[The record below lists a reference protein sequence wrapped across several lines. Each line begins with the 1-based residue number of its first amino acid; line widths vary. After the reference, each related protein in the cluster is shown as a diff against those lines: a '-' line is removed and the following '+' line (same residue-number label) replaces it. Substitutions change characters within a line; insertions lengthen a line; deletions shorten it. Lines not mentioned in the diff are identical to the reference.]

1 LFALSSFI
9 YADDEIDDL
18 VSENLNIGGAFVTW
32 KYDESGQTYSPISFE
47 AIIDYKLFEPLE
59 VSLRLGV
66 GFGEDE
72 NEVGSSTQSASMDYY
87 KVLYLKPYVDWKD
100 MRLYGLLGY
109 ANYDFDAN
117 PNVGASGV
125 SYGLGSDYN
134 LFEVATV
141 FIEWRRFPEGG
152 GNDLSSI
159 AMGFILPY

>member
-1 LFALSSFI
+1 
-9 YADDEIDDL
+9 
-18 VSENLNIGGAFVTW
+18 
-32 KYDESGQTYSPISFE
+32 
-47 AIIDYKLFEPLE
+47 
-59 VSLRLGV
+59 
-66 GFGEDE
+66 
-72 NEVGSSTQSASMDYY
+72 
-87 KVLYLKPYVDWKD
+87 